1 VTDHSRKSWRGALA
15 ALAIIAALFIAAQST
30 RAQGT
35 AAQPPQR
42 PPQVLL
48 KLDVVLSRFQGDKK
62 ISSLPYVIWLT
73 SNGNQSV
80 RMGAN
85 VPVGSST
92 VTSGVANPTGPA
104 GGPNGS
110 RSTSET
116 TTRIEYRYVGT
127 AIDAQAGTTDD
138 GRFSINLSIEDS
150 SIFTA
155 DGDAKPTVKPGEPM
169 AFRSFSMSNRLL
181 LRDGQTQQFT
191 LATDKI
197 SGETLKVDATLN
209 VMK

>member
-1 VTDHSRKSWRGALA
+1 VTDHSRTSWKGAAGALA
-15 ALAIIAALFIAAQST
+15 LITVLAIAAQST

-35 AAQPPQR
+35 QGPPR

-48 KLDVVLSRFQGDKK
+48 KLDVVLTRYQGDKK
-62 ISSLPYVIWLT
+62 ISSLPYVIWVT
-73 SNGNQSV
+73 SNGRQSV

-110 RSTSET
+110 RTSSET

-127 AIDAQAGTTDD
+127 MIDVQASPSEDA
-138 GRFSINLSIEDS
+138 RYSIDLTIDDS
-150 SIFTA
+150 SIYTA
-155 DGDAKPTVKPGEPM
+155 DGDAKPSVKLTEPM
-169 AFRSFSMSNRLL
+169 AFRSFSLSNRLL
-181 LRDGQTQQFT
+181 MRDGQTQQFT
-191 LATDKI
+191 VATDKI
-197 SGETLKVDATLN
+197 SGETLKVDATLS
-209 VMK
+209 VQK